1 MNAGTNFLTT
11 KLSFK
16 SQSDIG
22 AMAVSKPPLLG
33 LFTNTGSSGS
43 ASWSVDGA
51 FDANE
56 ELVDVLSCNTVS
68 ADGSGKV
75 TATSSGGMPQVLIPT
90 KYLSSDSGVC
100 QDQAGGAMGMRV
112 PAMAGLA
119 ALVAFVITA
128 L

>member
-16 SQSDIG
+16 SQYDIG

-33 LFTNTGSSGS
+33 LFTNVGMSGD

-51 FDANE
+51 YDANE
-56 ELVDVLSCNTVS
+56 ELVDVLSCMVIN

-75 TATSSGGMPQVLIPT
+75 SASSSGGLPQVLIPT
-90 KYLSSDSGVC
+90 KYLSSDAGVC